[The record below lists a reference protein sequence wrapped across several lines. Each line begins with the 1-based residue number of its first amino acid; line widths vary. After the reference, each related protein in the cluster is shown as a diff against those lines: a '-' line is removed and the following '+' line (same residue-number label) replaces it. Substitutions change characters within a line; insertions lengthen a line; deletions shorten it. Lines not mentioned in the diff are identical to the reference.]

1 MSFSL
6 YQKDQAAR
14 FYPAPVFSVRKNW
27 GWIGSYKSILKYY
40 DIKNQIAWDWAS
52 MDSAMVKAST
62 GGA

>member
-40 DIKNQIAWDWAS
+40 DVKNQIA
-52 MDSAMVKAST
+52 
-62 GGA
+62 

>member
-14 FYPAPVFSVRKNW
+14 LW
-27 GWIGSYKSILKYY
+27 TGSYKSILKYY
-40 DIKNQIAWDWAS
+40 NVKNKIAWDWAS
-52 MDSAMVKAST
+52 MDLTMVEAPK